1 MAASA
6 LAYAQYVAN
15 YAIDGMIDFD
25 RKATILH
32 DDHYLTITLPEVLII
47 KQVKVFTSMVSIFQ
61 LTILLVR
68 YQSKLLIGIS
78 MMIHTLDTLKFEL
91 VKVRVQQKD
100 A

>member
-15 YAIDGMIDFD
+15 YAIDAMIDLD
-25 RKATILH
+25 RKATFLH

-68 YQSKLLIGIS
+68 Y
-78 MMIHTLDTLKFEL
+78 
-91 VKVRVQQKD
+91 
-100 A
+100 